1 MGPPSGASVNSKE
14 ANVNKTAY
22 DFVPI
27 LQAIE
32 FLKASALTKS
42 EQDKILAEMAISIPH
57 PLFCRTCPD
66 TLAIIEQKLGVTHGE
81 TTQSTEE
88 ISKDGTDTPS
98 TGAEGQGQLLLQ
110 ADADRGGK
118 GPTKAVVNKKAS
130 KRGSS
135 IRNT

>member
-1 MGPPSGASVNSKE
+1 
-14 ANVNKTAY
+14 VNKTPF

-32 FLKASALTKS
+32 FLKSSSLTKS
-42 EQDKILAEMAISIPH
+42 EQDKILAEMLKALPPS
-57 PLFCRTCPD
+57 LFCQACPD
-66 TLAIIEQKLGVTHGE
+66 TLAITELKLGVTHGK
-81 TTQSTEE
+81 TTRATEE
-88 ISKDGTDTPS
+88 STKGGPDAPS

-118 GPTKAVVNKKAS
+118 SPKKAVVNKKAS
-130 KRGSS
+130 KRGPS